1 MFLYTSEI
9 NTEIEFGLHLSF
21 SGFQL
26 MTPFNSSLYLLGM
39 DKKMETHHLC
49 RDTIAATVVSP
60 IPVNSNVLHI
70 FDS

>member
-1 MFLYTSEI
+1 MFLYISEI
-9 NTEIEFGLHLSF
+9 NTEIKFGLHLSF
-21 SGFQL
+21 SGFYL
-26 MTPFNSSLYLLGM
+26 MCSHLSHPYAFLGWI
-39 DKKMETHHLC
+39 KNETHHLC